1 MDHNAG
7 SLNCC
12 DRVAFFKA
20 IEVTLDLVCE
30 EFEDLSEA
38 KLLVLGTSSRDG
50 EVVQAAA
57 YFR

>member
-1 MDHNAG
+1 MDHSAG

-30 EFEDLSEA
+30 EFEDLSET